1 MSAQFDGVTF
11 DQAEDGPRLT
21 TQLDRVREL
30 MSDGRWH
37 SLRWLADAVG
47 GSEAGVSA
55 RIRDLRKVRFGARTV
70 DRKRIDGGLWMY
82 RLKPDDPMQ
91 LGLSLI
97 GFAGRQVLANRR

>member
-1 MSAQFDGVTF
+1 MSAQFDGITF
-11 DQAEDGPRLT
+11 DEAQDGPRLT

-70 DRKRIDGGLWMY
+70 DRKRIDGGLWVY
-82 RLKPDDPMQ
+82 RLKPDEPMQ
-91 LGLSLI
+91 LGLSLNA
-97 GFAGRQVLANRR
+97 FAGCKGSQDA